1 MTKTDLIFSFIVIL
15 LLLMIVAK
23 YSHHLRKWAYMI
35 HNPFHRE
42 NAINISD
49 GALVELT
56 YIFIVTVSIGQQFQ
70 FAICMPH
77 FKG

>member
-35 HNPFHRE
+35 HNPFRRE
-42 NAINISD
+42 KAINISD
-49 GALVELT
+49 GSLVEFT
-56 YIFIVTVSIGQQFQ
+56 YIFIVTVSIGQQLQ
-70 FAICMPH
+70 IAICMPH